1 MKKDTCSFTSKEN
14 TGFRIL
20 GLSFLY
26 TLWSTL
32 TVIFQEETLHWL
44 DWTERRK
51 KILFL

>member
-1 MKKDTCSFTSKEN
+1 MKKDTCSFTSKKN